1 MKYSALLC
9 SIMVLAAGVAMAQSG
24 PVNPG
29 SAPGSFSGAPRL
41 GDLIETPSATG
52 FRLLDPSRL
61 KMSQSYTMSYFSG
74 SGNSGSVGLYMNT
87 IEYQFARSLTV
98 RLGLG
103 YLHQPLGFL
112 QNSGGQSALSE
123 GRFLPNMSID
133 FRPSSKFR
141 MRLDFRTVPTYG
153 GNNGLSR
160 YGYSPYAGLRNP
172 WYW

>member
-1 MKYSALLC
+1 MKYGAFLC
-9 SIMVLAAGVAMAQSG
+9 LSMVLVAGVAMAQSG

-29 SAPGSFSGAPRL
+29 SAPGSFAGAPRL
-41 GDLIETPSATG
+41 SDLVETPSATG

-61 KMSQSYTMSYFSG
+61 KMSQSYSMSYFSG

-87 IEYQFARSLTV
+87 LEYQFSRMLTV
-98 RLGLG
+98 RVGLA

-112 QNSGGQSALSE
+112 QNSGGRSELSE

-133 FRPSSKFR
+133 FRPSNKFR
-141 MRLDFRTVPTYG
+141 MLLDFRTVPTFG
-153 GNNGLSR
+153 GYNGFSR
-160 YGYSPYAGLRNP
+160 YGYGPRTGMRNP